1 MDVERREL
9 HNGSAPGLVHSRAL
23 SRGSPKVLHRELLC
37 CCGEG
42 YLGLI
47 PWEPHFALIR
57 RGQLWQLVFD
67 VFTLEPCPGGSKAK
81 RSSVAQTMSAAAAV
95 PQGLVG
101 TENPPR
107 KSLWKMCQMAIVFSR
122 DLRLTQP

>member
-1 MDVERREL
+1 M
-9 HNGSAPGLVHSRAL
+9 
-23 SRGSPKVLHRELLC
+23 
-37 CCGEG
+37 
-42 YLGLI
+42 GLI

-81 RSSVAQTMSAAAAV
+81 RSSVAQTIAAAAAAV